1 MKELD
6 STAVVFFLVKVL
18 FCGNHSWPTTYIPI
32 NTFPLILMKSNQVPI
47 EGPLD
52 SNPIALLAILN
63 FLLNAFFSFQDL
75 ILINTRKVFI
85 IGFNGNKCGKC
96 EWAPS

>member
-6 STAVVFFLVKVL
+6 STAVVFLLVKVL